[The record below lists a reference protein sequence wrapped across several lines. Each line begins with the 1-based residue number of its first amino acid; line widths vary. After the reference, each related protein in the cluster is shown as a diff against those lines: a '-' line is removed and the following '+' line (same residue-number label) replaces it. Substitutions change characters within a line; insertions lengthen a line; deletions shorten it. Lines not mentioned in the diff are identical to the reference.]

1 MSKPSWRLVALA
13 LVGLGGLALVARVRW
28 SPARLMHQSVLAD
41 ARASATL
48 PLNSRLGAGQGLGG
62 RWLGL
67 DRQAG
72 GTVTDAEAWLERQLG
87 GPRLETLSFDTQ
99 RLGQPGAVPV
109 EGLLITPPGAPPT
122 VLLYLASSGVSRGP
136 GLDAEALAIYRRFDP
151 PRRILV
157 LPLPCAQQRGAGWP
171 SLATADVL
179 VLERMARQAA
189 LDLARADYACRGAG
203 WRVEALGGF
212 SLGGCFAAAASGLR
226 PDLWADVDLYLWGAG
241 GDLDTLARQSTHG
254 LADQLRPPP
263 GSSRRAW
270 RRRLTQ
276 LDPLTHAARGRLARA
291 VLVGGRTDSIMPPA
305 CVEALARELR
315 RSGAQVRLDWVDG
328 GHLATIGA
336 PPALTRWFAW

>member
-1 MSKPSWRLVALA
+1 M
-13 LVGLGGLALVARVRW
+13 
-28 SPARLMHQSVLAD
+28 
-41 ARASATL
+41 
-48 PLNSRLGAGQGLGG
+48 
-62 RWLGL
+62 
-67 DRQAG
+67 
-72 GTVTDAEAWLERQLG
+72 TDAEAWLERQLG
-87 GPRLETLSFDTQ
+87 GPRLETLTFDTQ
-99 RLGQPGAVPV
+99 RLGAAGACPL

-122 VLLYLASSGVSRGP
+122 VLLYLASSGVSLGP
-136 GLDAEALAIYRRFDP
+136 GLDAEALAIFRRFDP

-157 LPLPCAQQRGAGWP
+157 LPLPCAQQRGPGWP
-171 SLATADVL
+171 SLTTVDAVA
-179 VLERMARQAA
+179 LEYMLRQIT

-226 PDLWADVDLYLWGAG
+226 PDLWADVDLFLWGAG
-241 GDLDTLARQSTHG
+241 GDLETLVGTSTHG
-254 LADQLRPPP
+254 LAGQLRPAP

-291 VLVGGRTDSIMPPA
+291 VLVGGRTDSIMPAA

-336 PPALTRWFAW
+336 PAALTRWFAW